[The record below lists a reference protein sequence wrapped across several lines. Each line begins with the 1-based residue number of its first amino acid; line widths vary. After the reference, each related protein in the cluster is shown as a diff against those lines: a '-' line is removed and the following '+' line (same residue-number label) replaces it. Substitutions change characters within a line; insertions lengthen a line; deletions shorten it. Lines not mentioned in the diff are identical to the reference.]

1 MAFSLTRGTMKLFP
15 AGSEWRKWDLH
26 VHLPSAKMS
35 NGFQAKDGGIDWSR
49 FCSIIEESDVD
60 AFGLTDYFNLDAFFT
75 FRAEFE
81 TRYPNS
87 HKAFFPVV
95 ELRLNEAVNKA
106 RDDVNFHILFRPDET
121 QERINLFLGSLKT
134 ELTDEKDRHL
144 TCLDLK
150 TKPLLE
156 SASVT
161 RRAIEQAYLATFGKS
176 AQTDHILTIVPSNN
190 DGIRADNANQRKLGL
205 ADQIDK
211 AADLIFGNAS
221 NSNWF
226 LSKERFEK
234 GAGSS
239 RPKPVVAGSDA
250 HNFDDLL
257 AWLGRTAPAPNEK
270 CVTWIKADLTY
281 EGLQQILV
289 EPATRVAIGDAK
301 PDFKEPYRYI
311 EKIVFDNPDFPSE
324 VLFNPNLTSIIGSR
338 SSGKSALLAYVA
350 HAVNADHTLEQ
361 QQAVTP
367 KFKRS
372 DLGPAAGHTWASV
385 EHVKRNVVWGNPE
398 ATTGQVIY
406 VPQNSLF
413 EISTRQAEITDKI
426 RPALFRA
433 YPEFEKEFKRFEGE
447 REVIR
452 ILMGTSISDWFSH
465 TAAVQARAKDL
476 AQLGDK
482 TAIQAAEQRIT
493 NEIDELRK
501 ASSLTNEEN
510 AIHTEVTTELAEV
523 EERVRQ
529 LDSELEGLVGFIDIS
544 ETFETTASDQVSI
557 SIETYPT
564 AQSLRGDLGLAT
576 VALVQDAND
585 RLKAG
590 LGRLIVEEYTKLTA
604 ERKRLIER
612 KAALTEKHAP
622 LIARIGEL
630 AATSDLEERLAT
642 YQLTLS
648 KIEAQETQIASEQK
662 AADKSVQE
670 MTDSL
675 ASSADLHERL
685 IKAFGQEVRVLD
697 SMEFGLAIGTAPEQ
711 LEWLAQ
717 GFNKQAASDYL
728 SPDRQRV
735 ELDRIKADPMKF
747 VQSLESGTQKIR
759 QGEENKALATRV
771 LTSTPEVRLTATL
784 DGDQVGG
791 FETTTMTP
799 GKQALFALTLILSE
813 SDEPW
818 PLLLD
823 QPEDDLDS
831 RSIYEVIVPYL
842 TARKGERQIIMVS
855 HNANLVVGADSES
868 IVIANRHG
876 HDRKNRADRLFD
888 YKSGS
893 LEHSEPLKPKSLI
906 LESRGISE
914 HACEILD
921 GGTDA
926 FEKRKNKYNIKWA

>member
-1 MAFSLTRGTMKLFP
+1 MKLFP

-35 NGFQAKDGGIDWSR
+35 NSFEMKDGGIDWSR

-60 AFGLTDYFNLDAFFT
+60 AFGLTDYYNLDAFFT
-75 FRAEFE
+75 FRTEFK
-81 TRYPNS
+81 TSYPNS
-87 HKAFFPVV
+87 HKVFFPVV
-95 ELRLNEAVNKA
+95 ELRLNEAVNKS

-134 ELTDEKDRHL
+134 ELTDEKGRQL

-150 TKPLLE
+150 SKPLLE
-156 SASVT
+156 GASVT

-176 AQTDHILTIVPSNN
+176 TQTDHILTIVPSNN
-190 DGIRADNANQRKLGL
+190 DGIRADKANQRKLGL

-211 AADLIFGNAS
+211 AADLIFGNS
-221 NSNWF
+221 TNSNWF
-226 LSKERFEK
+226 LNKERFEE
-234 GAGSS
+234 GAGPS
-239 RPKPVVAGSDA
+239 RPKPVVTGSDA
-250 HNFDDLL
+250 HNFDDMLS
-257 AWLGRTAPAPNEK
+257 WLGRTASAPNEK

-281 EGLQQILV
+281 EGLQQTLV
-289 EPATRVAIGDAK
+289 EPAARVAICDSK

-311 EKIVFDNPDFPSE
+311 KKIEFDNPDFPSE

-338 SSGKSALLAYVA
+338 SSGKSSLLAYVT
-350 HAVNADHTLEQ
+350 HAVNADHTFEQ
-361 QQAVTP
+361 QQAVAP
-367 KFKRS
+367 KLKKA

-385 EHVKRNVVWGNPE
+385 EHVKRNVIWGSPE

-433 YPEFEKEFKRFEGE
+433 YPEFAKDFKRFEGE
-447 REVIR
+447 REVTR
-452 ILMGTSISDWFSH
+452 ILVETAISDWFSH
-465 TAAVQARAKDL
+465 TEAVRTRAKDL

-482 TAIQAAEQRIT
+482 AAIQAAEQSIT
-493 NEIDELRK
+493 NEIVELRK
-501 ASSLTNEEN
+501 ASSLTDEEN
-510 AIHTEVTTELAEV
+510 AIHTEVTTELAETD
-523 EERVRQ
+523 ERIRQ
-529 LDSELEGLVGFIDIS
+529 LDSELEELVSFIDIS
-544 ETFETTASDQVSI
+544 ETLEVTVSEQVSV
-557 SIETYPT
+557 SIGTSPT
-564 AQSLRGDLGLAT
+564 AQSLRGELGLAIE
-576 VALVQDAND
+576 ALVQDAND
-585 RLKAG
+585 RLKDD
-590 LGRLIVEEYTKLTA
+590 LGRLIVERYTKLTA
-604 ERKRLIER
+604 ERKGLIER
-612 KAALTEKHAP
+612 KAALNEMHAP

-630 AATSDLEERLAT
+630 AATSDLEERLTA

-648 KIEAQETQIASEQK
+648 KIAAQEAQIASEQE
-662 AADKSVQE
+662 AADHSVQE
-670 MTDSL
+670 ITDSL
-675 ASSADLHERL
+675 VSSADLHERL
-685 IKAFGQEVRVLD
+685 IKAFTQEMRVLD
-697 SMEFGLAIGTAPEQ
+697 SMEFGLEIGTAPEQ

-728 SPDRQRV
+728 SSDRQRI

-747 VQSLESGTQKIR
+747 VQTLESGRQKIR
-759 QGEENKALATRV
+759 QGEENKALATRI
-771 LTSTPEVRLTATL
+771 LTWTPEVRLTATL

-791 FETTTMTP
+791 FSTTTMTP

-876 HDRKNRADRLFD
+876 RDRKNRGDRLFD

-893 LEHSEPLKPKSLI
+893 LEHSEPLKVKSLI

>member
-1 MAFSLTRGTMKLFP
+1 
-15 AGSEWRKWDLH
+15 
-26 VHLPSAKMS
+26 MS
-35 NGFQAKDGGIDWSR
+35 NSFQEKDGGIDWSR

-60 AFGLTDYFNLDAFFT
+60 AFGLTDYFNLDVFFT
-75 FRAEFE
+75 FRTEFE
-81 TRYPNS
+81 SRYPNS

-95 ELRLNEAVNKA
+95 ELRLNEAVNKS

-121 QERINLFLGSLKT
+121 QDRINLFLGSLKT
-134 ELTDEKDRHL
+134 ELTDEKDRRL

-150 TKPLLE
+150 TKRLLE

-161 RRAIEQAYLATFGKS
+161 RQAIEQAYVAAFGKLT
-176 AQTDHILTIVPSNN
+176 QTDHILTIVPSNN

-221 NSNWF
+221 NSKWF
-226 LSKERFEK
+226 LNKERFEA
-234 GAGSS
+234 GAGPS
-239 RPKPVVAGSDA
+239 RPKPVVTGSDA

-257 AWLGRTAPAPNEK
+257 AWLGRTVPAPNEK
-270 CVTWIKADLTY
+270 CITWIKADLTY

-289 EPATRVAIGDAK
+289 EPADRVSIGESK

-311 EKIVFDNPDFPSE
+311 EKIVFDHPDFPSE
-324 VLFNPNLTSIIGSR
+324 IIFNPNLTSIIGSR

-361 QQAVTP
+361 QQAVAA
-367 KFKRS
+367 KSKVS

-385 EHVKRNVVWGNPE
+385 EHVKRNIVWGNPE
-398 ATTGQVIY
+398 ATRGQVIY

-413 EISTRQAEITDKI
+413 EISNRKTEITDKI

-433 YPEFEKEFKRFEGE
+433 YPELEKQFKRFQGE
-447 REVIR
+447 REAIR

-465 TAAVQARAKDL
+465 TAAMRARAKDL

-482 TAIQAAEQRIT
+482 SAIQAAEQSIKD
-493 NEIDELRK
+493 EIGELRK
-501 ASSLTNEEN
+501 ASSLTDAEN
-510 AIHTEVTTELAEV
+510 AIYTEVKTELAEA
-523 EERVRQ
+523 EEVVQQ
-529 LDSELEGLVGFIDIS
+529 LDSELEGLRVFINIS
-544 ETFETTASDQVSI
+544 ETLEVTASEQVSV
-557 SIETYPT
+557 SIETSP
-564 AQSLRGDLGLAT
+564 AVQELGHDLG
-576 VALVQDAND
+576 VAIETLVQGAND
-585 RLKAG
+585 QLKAD
-590 LGRLIVEEYTKLTA
+590 LGSLIVEQYKKLTA
-604 ERKRLIER
+604 KRRGLIER
-612 KAALTEKHAP
+612 RAALAEEHEP

-630 AATSDLEERLAT
+630 AATSDLEDRLAAH
-642 YQLTLS
+642 QLTLS
-648 KIEAQETQIASEQK
+648 KIETQETLMASDQK
-662 AADKSVQE
+662 SADKSVRE
-670 MTDSL
+670 ITDSL
-675 ASSADLHERL
+675 ATRDDLHKRL
-685 IKAFGQEVRVLD
+685 IRSFQQEIRVLD
-697 SMEFGLAIGTAPEQ
+697 SMEFGLAIGNAPEQ
-711 LEWLAQ
+711 LDWLAQ
-717 GFNKQAASDYL
+717 GFNKQAVSDYL

-735 ELDRIKADPMKF
+735 ELDRIKSEPLKF
-747 VQSLESGTQKIR
+747 IQSLESGTQKIR
-759 QGEENKALATRV
+759 QGEESQALATRV
-771 LTSTPEVRLTATL
+771 LTAAPEVRLTATL

-842 TARKGERQIIMVS
+842 IARKGERQIIMVS

-876 HDRKNRADRLFD
+876 LDRKNRADRLFD

-893 LEHSEPLKPKSLI
+893 LEHSEPPRAKSFI